1 MNRAKGPD
9 LSNAVPVAPVLP
21 DIRLPFHL
29 VRSVALAKTE
39 TALEIFAQM
48 RYLLDV

>member
-9 LSNAVPVAPVLP
+9 LSNAVPVVPMVP
-21 DIRLPFHL
+21 DIRLPLHL
-29 VRSVALAKTE
+29 VRSVALAKAE
-39 TALEIFAQM
+39 SALEIFAQM